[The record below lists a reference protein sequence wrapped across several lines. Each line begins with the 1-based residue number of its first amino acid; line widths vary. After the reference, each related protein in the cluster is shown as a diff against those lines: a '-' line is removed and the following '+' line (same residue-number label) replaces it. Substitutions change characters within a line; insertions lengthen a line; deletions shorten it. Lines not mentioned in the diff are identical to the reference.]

1 MGGDGGVIASSRKF
15 MRGAGTA
22 DCVGDLHKHAAAQKF
37 NAKEAMTTCALT
49 KTPLYT
55 NTNNSNSSTTS
66 TIVADPYGSLYHKE
80 AAVRALLKRK
90 QQGHDDSNNCSSFN
104 ENTNNTEAIGPQVRR
119 LADLYEVRFHRD
131 EPTATPTCPISGKA
145 LNGIIAAIVLV
156 PGKEGMPNVVSES
169 ILSRLNPEELE
180 AEFGAVGKK
189 VRLAPNT
196 SVLLEQ
202 IKEEVARDQER
213 EEEERRRA
221 KRDKKNKRK
230 RGAGAKGKRSSEKKK
245 KSDDGGTKSSNI
257 DRNKKTETAPPR
269 LITSKP
275 STSSS
280 SSSLGNQLQSRVDS
294 AIQQNSVLSS
304 LFTSKSASSK
314 ISEKEKKDNLFARW
328 KERKDGSQAINEKEN
343 ERYYSQ

>member
-55 NTNNSNSSTTS
+55 NTTTSANTTS
-66 TIVADPYGSLYHKE
+66 TIVADPYGRLYHKE
-80 AAVRALLKRK
+80 AAVRALLRRK
-90 QQGHDDSNNCSSFN
+90 QQGHDDNGNSNNSN
-104 ENTNNTEAIGPQVRR
+104 ENTKAIGPQVRR
-119 LADLYEVRFHRD
+119 LADLYEVRFYRD

-145 LNGIIAAIVLV
+145 LNGSIAAIVLV
-156 PGKEGMPNVVSES
+156 PGKEGMPNVVIES
-169 ILSRLNPEELE
+169 ILSRLSPEELE
-180 AEFGAVGKK
+180 AEFGAIAKK

-213 EEEERRRA
+213 EEEERRRT
-221 KRDKKNKRK
+221 KRNKKNSKRK
-230 RGAGAKGKRSSEKKK
+230 RGDGAKEKRSTEKKK
-245 KSDDGGTKSSNI
+245 KSHGGSNSSNN
-257 DRNKKTETAPPR
+257 RNKDTSTAPPR
-269 LITSKP
+269 VITSK
-275 STSSS
+275 TSS
-280 SSSLGNQLQSRVDS
+280 SSSLGKQLQSKVDS
-294 AIQQNSVLSS
+294 VIQQNSVLSS

-314 ISEKEKKDNLFARW
+314 ISEKEKKDNLFAR
-328 KERKDGSQAINEKEN
+328 
-343 ERYYSQ
+343 